1 VFEAWAAVS
10 PGAVAVVAGS
20 ESLTYA
26 ELDARA
32 NALAFELIGCGVG
45 PDVVVGVATG
55 RSVGLVVGLLA
66 VSKAG
71 GAYLPIDPQYPG
83 PRMEY
88 VLRDACPLVLVTDRE
103 TDRVLP
109 AVDVPRVFLEDDRP
123 AVDGAPTNADRTE
136 PLLPQHLAYV
146 IYTSGS
152 TGEPK
157 GVGVP
162 FGNVM
167 SLFAGSDVWAG
178 FGAGDV
184 WAWCHSQAFDFSVWE
199 MWGALLY
206 GGTTVLVGWE
216 VVRSPAD
223 LWGVLLERRVTVLS
237 QTPAAFY
244 ALIEA
249 RPEGVLSESV
259 LRMVVLGGE
268 AVDPARL
275 QGWWGAAGGS
285 APVVVNM
292 YGITETTVHVTRLE
306 LEPGVVVA
314 GVSPIGVPLA
324 NTRTYVLDGA
334 LAAVPP
340 GVVGEL
346 YVAGAGVAR
355 GYRGR
360 AGLTA
365 SRFVADPFDR
375 CGGRLY
381 RTGDLARWTAEGEL
395 VYLGRSDDQVQL
407 RGFRVEPG
415 EVEAALVA
423 HPAVAQAVVIARSE
437 RLIAYIVP

>member
-1 VFEAWAAVS
+1 
-10 PGAVAVVAGS
+10 
-20 ESLTYA
+20 
-26 ELDARA
+26 
-32 NALAFELIGCGVG
+32 
-45 PDVVVGVATG
+45 
-55 RSVGLVVGLLA
+55 
-66 VSKAG
+66 
-71 GAYLPIDPQYPG
+71 
-83 PRMEY
+83 
-88 VLRDACPLVLVTDRE
+88 
-103 TDRVLP
+103 
-109 AVDVPRVFLEDDRP
+109 
-123 AVDGAPTNADRTE
+123 
-136 PLLPQHLAYV
+136 
-146 IYTSGS
+146 
-152 TGEPK
+152 
-157 GVGVP
+157 
-162 FGNVM
+162 M

-423 HPAVAQAVVIARSE
+423 HPAVAQA
-437 RLIAYIVP
+437 